1 MGDDELRAELE
12 RYGEFVSK
20 INDKTRPIY
29 IKKLNHFKARE
40 VMASKANDR
49 QKKSPG
55 RQSSRHSTA
64 YFQRKSDDYEDNEA
78 NEDTSGVNER
88 HLRRRT
94 INLSRPSN
102 VNGDHHE
109 GRIRAN
115 RSPPRSPSRLQKPS
129 VFPSSTPTLEVP
141 KPCLPDKYHNPSI
154 NDSLFHRRLTS
165 GDSNAGQTPPRH
177 FGLLN
182 KFLGMLILH
191 SGHSRTWYSCFV

>member
-1 MGDDELRAELE
+1 MADTMGDDELRVELE

-49 QKKSPG
+49 QKKSPS

-64 YFQRKSDDYEDNEA
+64 YFQRKPDDYEDEA
-78 NEDTSGVNER
+78 NEDTNGVNER

-102 VNGDHHE
+102 VNGDNHE
-109 GRIRAN
+109 GKTRTN

-129 VFPSSTPTLEVP
+129 VFPSSTPTSEVP
-141 KPCLPDKYHNPSI
+141 KPRLPDKYHNSYI
-154 NDSLFHRRLTS
+154 SDTLFHKRLTS
-165 GDSNAGQTPPRH
+165 GDSNAVQTPPRS

-182 KFLGMLILH
+182 KFLGM
-191 SGHSRTWYSCFV
+191 YSFPLDSLTF